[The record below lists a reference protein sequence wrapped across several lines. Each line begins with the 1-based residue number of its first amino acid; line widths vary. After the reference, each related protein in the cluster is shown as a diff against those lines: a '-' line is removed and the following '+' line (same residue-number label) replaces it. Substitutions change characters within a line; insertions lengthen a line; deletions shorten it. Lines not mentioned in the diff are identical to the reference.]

1 MFKNKLLLLI
11 ILLLFIIIS
20 IFAIKSDISSVKN
33 RLDNINNVNS
43 KIVQIQSLTNLIKE
57 IQKDRGL
64 ANLYYSNKNSKYL
77 DLLNKQHEIVINLL
91 TKSSLILDL
100 NQISNKVKLL
110 HSQISKNLLTQQD
123 IFNSYTNII
132 LQMIEKSGE
141 LLFYT
146 DNKEIKN
153 SLIIHQK
160 LNLIQEYTG
169 QLRALIASILPKQ
182 SINNEEYKKVIEL
195 KSLIDNYILI
205 LKTYTNIQNIT
216 LLSTIEEKQC
226 VKQTFNITNQVIE
239 NVSITDLKLTP
250 LQWFAMSTC
259 AVDTINTQVN
269 SFLSSLQQKVLKV
282 DQNTKNTLIM
292 HIIFWLI
299 FIIVFIIV
307 SVMLYKIYKKMLEEH
322 RLLLDYKKAIDNST
336 IVSKTDKKGIIT
348 YVNKTFCEI
357 SGYSED
363 ELIGKPHNIVRH
375 PSVPKSVFKDLWC
388 TVKSGKTWTGV
399 VKNLAKNKEPYW
411 VDAAISPIYDHD
423 NNLVEYI
430 AIRHDITDTIKL
442 NEEIQNTQH
451 ELIYRMGESV
461 ESRSKESGNHIRRV
475 AHYSKILGSLYGLDS
490 KTCDELFIASTMH
503 DMGKIA
509 IPDSILLKPGQLDS
523 DEWNI
528 MKTHAQIGYKI
539 LAGSNLPILQI
550 AAQIAHEHH
559 ERYDGKG
566 YPQGLK
572 GEDISI
578 YARIVSIAD
587 VFDALISD
595 RVYKKAWEYDRVIK
609 LFQDEAGAQF
619 DPVLMKL
626 FLANIEKFM
635 KIKEKFED

>member
-1 MFKNKLLLLI
+1 MLKNKLLLV
-11 ILLLFIIIS
+11 ILLGLFIIIS
-20 IFAIKSDISSVKN
+20 LFAIVSDLSK
-33 RLDNINNVNS
+33 INNKLNNIEHVNT
-43 KIVQIQSLTNLIKE
+43 KIVQIKTLTKLIKE

-64 ANLYYSNKNSKYL
+64 TNLYFSNKNKKYL
-77 DLLNKQHEIVINLL
+77 YILTQQQKSVINLIE
-91 TKSSLILDL
+91 KSSSFLDL
-100 NQISNKVKLL
+100 HKIKSKISVLHMQIRKNK
-110 HSQISKNLLTQQD
+110 LTQD
-123 IFNSYTNII
+123 EAFDSYTSII
-132 LQMIEKSGE
+132 LQMINKSGK
-141 LLFYT
+141 LLLYT
-146 DNKEIKN
+146 DDKNIKN

-160 LNLIQEYTG
+160 LNFIQEYMG
-169 QLRALIASILPKQ
+169 QLRAFIASILT
-182 SINNEEYKKVIEL
+182 KKAIDKKDYIRVVELNSLIKNYLQIL
-195 KSLIDNYILI
+195 KSYASYQHLNIL
-205 LKTYTNIQNIT
+205 
-216 LLSTIEEKQC
+216 SSIEDKLC
-226 VKQTFNITNQVIE
+226 VKQTYLIVNKIIN
-239 NVSITDLKLTP
+239 NSIDTIDISA
-250 LQWFAMSTC
+250 LQWFNTSSC
-259 AVDTINTQVN
+259 AVDTIN
-269 SFLSSLQQKVLKV
+269 LKV
-282 DQNTKNTLIM
+282 KDFLNKLQENAQAVNKNISSTLNM
-292 HIIFWLI
+292 HVIFWVICIL
-299 FIIVFIIV
+299 VFIMIFL
-307 SVMLYKIYKKMLEEH
+307 MLYKIYIKMLEEH
-322 RLLLDYKKAIDNST
+322 RLLVDYKKAIDNST
-336 IVSKTDKKGIIT
+336 IVSKTNKKGIIT

-357 SGYSED
+357 SGYTED

-375 PSVPKSVFKDLWC
+375 PDVPALVFKDLWK
-388 TVKSGKTWTGV
+388 TIKAGNTWTGV
-399 VKNLAKNKEPYW
+399 VKNLAKDNEPYW

-442 NEEIQNTQH
+442 NDEIQNTQH

-566 YPQGLK
+566 YPQGLSGK
-572 GEDISI
+572 DISI

-609 LFQDEAGAQF
+609 LFEEEQGLQF
-619 DPVLMKL
+619 DPHLINL
-626 FLANIEKFM
+626 FLTHINEFM
-635 KIKEKFED
+635 KIKERFED